1 MAVWGVKKAA
11 SGEALTLAL
20 LLSLLRGP
28 AGPAAPWGGAEAP
41 HARRSTLKN
50 LLLQPRYDA
59 LISELATLAAPNNHL
74 NPFNPRNNR

>member
-1 MAVWGVKKAA
+1 VGWG
-11 SGEALTLAL
+11 GGWLGGL
-20 LLSLLRGP
+20 

-74 NPFNPRNNR
+74 NPFNPRNNRSVLSLFFRS